1 MNDTEMEGPFAR
13 KFFIPQIE
21 GRIRSYVARELEPL
35 PKLVKY
41 IRTMRRK
48 YRITVQDLQRILT
61 NVKKESVDP
70 FLDHSKGILYQP
82 KRLARLDELCQEL
95 GLKVI

>member
-1 MNDTEMEGPFAR
+1 MNNADKVESLFAR

-21 GRIRSYVARELEPL
+21 GRIRSYVAREPEPL

-41 IRTMRRK
+41 IRTMCRK
-48 YRITVQDLQRILT
+48 YGITAQDLQRSLT

-70 FLDHSKGILYQP
+70 FLDASRGLYQP
-82 KRLARLDELCQEL
+82 KRLARFNELCREL
-95 GLKVI
+95 GLKVN